1 MYFQSANPGSI
12 FFFFFEPCWV
22 DQDITLMT
30 SFNLCKNSLII
41 LCAYDGE
48 YTLCTCMC
56 MQRSGDKSCELVL
69 SFHLCVG
76 SGGHTQVARL
86 VVSPAELSQW
96 PRFLSLAYTEICFY
110 CGRVND
116 CQEWSWSQRPTL
128 ETHDTSF
135 PAPSFWSCGEWWFIC
150 GHMWHRA
157 LPPHEGDRV
166 AILMTLHIF
175 CL

>member
-1 MYFQSANPGSI
+1 MI
-12 FFFFFEPCWV
+12 
-22 DQDITLMT
+22 
-30 SFNLCKNSLII
+30 SFNLFKNSLII
-41 LCAYDGE
+41 VCVYDGE

-86 VVSPAELSQW
+86 VVLPAELSQW

-110 CGRVND
+110 CGRVNN
-116 CQEWSWSQRPTL
+116 CQEWSWSQRLTL
-128 ETHDTSF
+128 ENHDASF
-135 PAPSFWSCGEWWFIC
+135 PVAFWSYGEWWVIC

-157 LPPHEGDRV
+157 MPRHEGDWV
-166 AILMTLHIF
+166 TIPMTLHIF